1 MILIGTCV
9 LVYAA
14 CMVFGWFRE
23 VPLKAF
29 FYWGGFIGG
38 FALAI
43 RLLDAGYGAFGGIAF
58 VTCAVMG
65 IVISGKI
72 E

>member
-9 LVYAA
+9 IIYAA
-14 CMVFGWFRE
+14 YMIFCWFKDAP
-23 VPLKAF
+23 VKAF

-43 RLLDAGYGAFGGIAF
+43 QLLDAGYGAFGGLAF
-58 VTCAVMG
+58 SICSIGGVL
-65 IVISGKI
+65 ISGRIK
-72 E
+72 